1 MSDDID
7 TVAVAR
13 TVKKVGKWAGL
24 GLFVLVTSTS
34 SIYTVDQG
42 ERVVVTRFGEVQG
55 VSEPGL
61 HLKIPFVDDTTDF
74 DVRTNTKV
82 YDNVVSYSKDQQP
95 ATLRI
100 SVTWKANESA
110 VEDIYQDYGTVGK
123 MTTRILD
130 TRVADA
136 TKRVFGGYTAVSA
149 IQDRSTLVADVNA
162 AITES
167 VTGPIEIVSVQIEDI
182 QFSAAYEQSVEDRM
196 LAQVEVER
204 LRQNA
209 QREMV
214 QAEIRVTQANAERDA
229 NIAKAEGEA
238 ERIRLESTAQ
248 AEAVRVQG
256 EAEAEVIKQKGEALR
271 DNPNLVELTKAE
283 KWNGE
288 LPTTMVPGT
297 ATPFVNVK

>member
-1 MSDDID
+1 MRNEVNGGKIAKTSGLVI
-7 TVAVAR
+7 TGLVALYA
-13 TVKKVGKWAGL
+13 ASSGL
-24 GLFVLVTSTS
+24 
-34 SIYTVDQG
+34 YTVDQG
-42 ERVVVTRFGEVQG
+42 ERVVVTRFGEVAS

-61 HLKIPFVDDTTDF
+61 HFKIPMVDKATEF

-82 YDNVVSYSKDQQP
+82 YKNVVSYSQDQQP

-100 SVTWKANESA
+100 SVTWKANENA
-110 VEDIYQDYGTVGK
+110 VEDIYQDYGSVSK
-123 MTTRILD
+123 MVTRILD

-209 QREMV
+209 EREKV
-214 QAEIRVTQANAERDA
+214 QAEIRVTQANAQRDA
-229 NIAKAEGEA
+229 EIAKAEGEA
-238 ERIRLESTAQ
+238 ERIRLESTAE
-248 AEAVRVQG
+248 AEAIKVRG
-256 EAEAEVIKQKGEALR
+256 EAEADAIEKKGEALR
-271 DNPNLVELTKAE
+271 DNPELVELVKAE
-283 KWNGE
+283 QWDGA
-288 LPTTMVPGT
+288 LPQTMVPNT